1 MLVFWSVMIK
11 SCMCW
16 VGFWKKKKIHVLNVI
31 VDLCQSTILI
41 DKMLICNCI
50 MILMLVLIPILLL
63 AVVNLEQSDAELL
76 ISGLNEN

>member
-1 MLVFWSVMIK
+1 ML
-11 SCMCW
+11 
-16 VGFWKKKKIHVLNVI
+16 GLAVLNVI
-31 VDLCQSTILI
+31 VDLCQSSKLI

-50 MILMLVLIPILLL
+50 MILMFVLILILLL